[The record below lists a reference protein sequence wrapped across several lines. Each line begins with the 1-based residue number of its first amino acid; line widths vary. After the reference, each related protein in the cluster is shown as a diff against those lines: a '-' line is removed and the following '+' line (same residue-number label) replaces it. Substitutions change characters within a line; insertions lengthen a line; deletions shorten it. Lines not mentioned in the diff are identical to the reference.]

1 VSKGGCP
8 GETVYG
14 HVRIYAYVDLGML
27 PISVEVNKKY
37 YRDGIKAILV
47 KVGK

>member
-1 VSKGGCP
+1 MTRGDRLVIIEDIC
-8 GETVYG
+8 
-14 HVRIYAYVDLGML
+14 AYDDIGML

-37 YRDGIKAILV
+37 SRDGIKAILV